1 MNINLRETFKKCKY
15 KFSGHG
21 NNTIEVLKES
31 FKSIP
36 SEIDADIYGEG
47 HVIENFENKIANLL
61 GKDSARFY
69 PSGTMAQQNALR
81 VHCDEVGISKVILHP
96 LAHLEKREEYG
107 LKYLHNIDSIL
118 VGDETRI
125 YTLDD
130 LKGIKE
136 RYSVVLLE
144 LPARDI
150 GGEMPTWEELV
161 AMSEYTKANN
171 IRFHLDGA
179 RLWEA
184 QPYYN
189 RTLKEICSL
198 FDSIYVSFYKG
209 IGGVAGAILAGN
221 SNFISQAKIW
231 QRRYGGNLISLY
243 PYVIPANYYLEKRLG
258 NMSKYWDCA
267 KDCAARL
274 NKIDGV
280 ETFPL
285 IPKSNL
291 FHVHIY
297 KNKKEIESALN
308 FIYKKI
314 SVGITPALTKIGE
327 KYKFEISMGDRYSSL
342 SKIQLDEFF
351 NLLEE
356 KL

>member
-1 MNINLRETFKKCKY
+1 MKIDLRKTFKNCKY
-15 KFSGHG
+15 RLIGHG
-21 NNTIEVLKES
+21 ERTVDILKES
-31 FKSIP
+31 FENTP
-36 SEIDADIYGEG
+36 SKIGADIYGEG
-47 HVIENFENKIANLL
+47 RIIESFEHKIANLL
-61 GKDSARFY
+61 GKESARFY

-81 VHCDEVGISKVILHP
+81 VHCDEVGIPKVILHP

-107 LKYLHNIDSIL
+107 LKQLHNIDSIL
-118 VGDETRI
+118 IGDETRI
-125 YTLDD
+125 YTLED
-130 LKGIKE
+130 LKAIEE
-136 RYSVVLLE
+136 RYSVVVLE

-150 GGEMPTWEELV
+150 GGEMPTWKELV
-161 AMSEYTKANN
+161 AMSEYTKTNN

-179 RLWEA
+179 RLWEG

-189 RTLKEICSL
+189 RSLEEICSL

-231 QRRYGGNLISLY
+231 QKRYGGNLISLY

-258 NMSKYWDCA
+258 NMKKYWEYA
-267 KDCAARL
+267 KDCASRL
-274 NKIDGV
+274 NKIDGIK
-280 ETFPL
+280 TFPI

-297 KNKKEIESALN
+297 KKKEEIESALN
-308 FIYKKI
+308 FIYEKTSI
-314 SVGITPALTKIGE
+314 GITPILTKNGD
-327 KYKFEISMGDRYSSL
+327 KYKFEISMGDRYSDL
-342 SKIQLDEFF
+342 SKAQIDELFD
-351 NLLEE
+351 LLNK